1 MGLPPSLF
9 SLPTQCRFCW
19 EKLVLTEVQELNTV
33 DNDVK
38 SKFNQYN
45 AVKTNLAQ
53 LQRKQ
58 TLVL

>member
-1 MGLPPSLF
+1 MDFLPLLS
-9 SLPTQCRFCW
+9 SLPAHCHLCL
-19 EKLVLTEVQELNTV
+19 EKLILTVIQELNTV